1 MTVPAIPATPST
13 PAPEVEADV
22 GRSEAPQPARRRTV
36 PWAALAIGVVVAAGV
51 VARFVAASH
60 LWLDEALTVN
70 IAALPLSQLT
80 EALRHDGSP
89 PLYYAVLHVWMQFF
103 GDGTIAVRALSG
115 ICAVACLPL
124 AWRVGER
131 VGGRTVA
138 TAFLVLLA
146 LSPFAVQYATEARMY
161 SMTMLLVLAGGLAI
175 ANLLERPSLSLS
187 AAVALLTGA
196 LLLTHYYALYS
207 VAAVGAVLAWHAWR
221 GAAPESF
228 GRAGA
233 RRALLSMVAGSLLFI
248 PWVPVL
254 LYQAAHTGAP
264 WGATG
269 RGVRTVIDTL
279 GVLVSGYRDAGP
291 VPLLLALGLIVL
303 AVFGRAVG
311 RRRFEIDLVG
321 REPGRTLAVLTFG
334 GLLLAVAVSDLTGQA
349 YVPRYAS
356 IVFPG
361 VLLVIAVGV
370 ASFGDARLRLA
381 ALVGMAG
388 LGIVGIQPVMAYERT
403 QAAGVARQIRAEAQ
417 PGDVVAYCPDQLGPS
432 VSRLLPDSLGLTQLT
447 YPKTQDPTFVDWVDY
462 RATIRR
468 TDVLRFAW
476 TVLDKA
482 GPNHTVWYVWSMGY
496 KSLGKRCEQLL
507 HSLGGYRQWT
517 DQVRINWHRP
527 EHLGLIR
534 FAPGDL
540 ADTGRYAHRC
550 NRPPGC

>member
-1 MTVPAIPATPST
+1 VTIPAIPATPST
-13 PAPEVEADV
+13 PADV
-22 GRSEAPQPARRRTV
+22 GTDAPAVAAPADKERGHRSI
-36 PWAALAIGVVVAAGV
+36 PWGVLAIGVVVAAGV

-70 IAALPLSQLT
+70 IASVPLSQLT

-89 PLYYAVLHVWMQFF
+89 PLYYAVLHFWMQLF
-103 GDGTIAVRALSG
+103 GEGTIAVRALSG
-115 ICAVACLPL
+115 VCSVACLPL

-138 TAFLVLLA
+138 TSFLVLLA

-161 SMTMLLVLAGGLAI
+161 SMAMLLVLAGGLTI
-175 ANLLERPSLSLS
+175 ANLLERPSRGLCV
-187 AAVALLTGA
+187 AVAFVTGA
-196 LLLTHYYALYS
+196 LLLTHYYALYT
-207 VAAVGAVLAWHAWR
+207 VAAVGLVLAWHAWR
-221 GAAPESF
+221 GEE
-228 GRAGA
+228 RAGA
-233 RRALLSMVAGSLLFI
+233 RRALLSMVAGSLLFL

-264 WGATG
+264 WGTTG

-370 ASFGDARLRLA
+370 ASFGDARLRLG
-381 ALVGMAG
+381 ALVAMAG
-388 LGIVGIQPVMAYERT
+388 IGVVGIHPIMAYERT
-403 QAAGVARQIRAEAQ
+403 QAADVARQIRAQAQ
-417 PGDVVAYCPDQLGPS
+417 PGDVVVYCPDQLGPS
-432 VSRLLPDSLGLTQLT
+432 VSRMLPDSLGLTQIT
-447 YPKTQDPTFVDWVDY
+447 YPKADSPKLVDWVDY
-462 RATIRR
+462 RATIRQ
-468 TDVLRFAW
+468 TDVTRFARSA
-476 TVLDKA
+476 LDQA
-482 GPNHTVWYVWSMGY
+482 GPTGTVWYVWSIGY
-496 KSLGKRCEQLL
+496 RSLGKRCEQML
-507 HSLGGYRQWT
+507 HDLGSYRKWT
-517 DQVRINWHRP
+517 DQVRIDWHSP

-534 FAPGDL
+534 FAPVDPD
-540 ADTGRYAHRC
+540 AVPFTHRC

>member
-1 MTVPAIPATPST
+1 MTIPAIPATPST
-13 PAPEVEADV
+13 PADIGTDAPAVAAPAEK
-22 GRSEAPQPARRRTV
+22 GRGRRSI
-36 PWAALAIGVVVAAGV
+36 PWGALALGVVVAAGV

-70 IAALPLSQLT
+70 IASLPLSQLT

-89 PLYYAVLHVWMQFF
+89 PLYYAVLHFWMQVF
-103 GDGTIAVRALSG
+103 GEGTIAVRALSG
-115 ICAVACLPL
+115 LFSVACLPL

-138 TAFLVLLA
+138 TSFVVLLA

-161 SMTMLLVLAGGLAI
+161 SMAMLLVLTGGLAI
-175 ANLLERPSLSLS
+175 ANLLERPSRGLCV
-187 AAVALLTGA
+187 AVALVTGA
-196 LLLTHYYALYS
+196 LLLSHYYALYT
-207 VAAVGAVLAWHAWR
+207 VAAVGLVLGWHAWR
-221 GAAPESF
+221 GEE
-228 GRAGA
+228 RAGA
-233 RRALLSMVAGSLLFI
+233 RRALLSMAAGSLLFL

-264 WGATG
+264 WGNTG
-269 RGVRTVIDTL
+269 RGFKTVVDTL
-279 GVLVSGYRDAGP
+279 GVLVTGYRDPGP
-291 VPLLLALGLIVL
+291 LPLLIALGLIVL

-356 IVFPG
+356 IAFPG

-370 ASFGDARLRLA
+370 ASFGDARLRLG
-381 ALVGMAG
+381 ALVVMAG
-388 LGIVGIQPVMAYERT
+388 IGIAGIHPIMAYERT

-417 PGDVVAYCPDQLGPS
+417 PGDVVVYCPDQLGPS
-432 VSRLLPDSLGLTQLT
+432 VSRMLPDSLGLTQIT
-447 YPKTQDPTFVDWVDY
+447 YPKADRPELVDWVDY

-468 TDVLRFAW
+468 TDVTRFAS
-476 TVLDKA
+476 TALDMA
-482 GPNHTVWYVWSMGY
+482 GSNNDVWYVWSIGY
-496 KSLGKRCEQLL
+496 KSLGKRCEQIL
-507 HSLGGYRQWT
+507 HALAGSRTWT

-534 FAPGDL
+534 FAPVDPD
-540 ADTGRYAHRC
+540 AARFTHRC
-550 NRPPGC
+550 NRPPTGC

>member
-1 MTVPAIPATPST
+1 VTVPAIPAPPST
-13 PAPEVEADV
+13 PTDV
-22 GRSEAPQPARRRTV
+22 GTDVPAVAAPADERPGRRSI
-36 PWAALAIGVVVAAGV
+36 PWGALAIGVVLAAGV

-70 IAALPLSQLT
+70 IASLPLSQLT

-89 PLYYAVLHVWMQFF
+89 PLYYAVLHVWMQLF
-103 GDGTIAVRALSG
+103 GDSTIAVRALSG
-115 ICAVACLPL
+115 IFSVACLPL

-131 VGGRTVA
+131 VGGRTLA
-138 TAFLVLLA
+138 TSFLVLLA

-161 SMTMLLVLAGGLAI
+161 SMAMLLVLAGGLAI
-175 ANLLERPSLSLS
+175 ANLLERPSWGLCV
-187 AAVALLTGA
+187 AVALLTGA
-196 LLLTHYYALYS
+196 LLLTHYYGLYT

-221 GAAPESF
+221 GEERS
-228 GRAGA
+228 GA

-248 PWVPVL
+248 PWLPVL

-264 WGATG
+264 WGQTG

-291 VPLLLALGLIVL
+291 VPLLLAVGLIAL

-321 REPGRTLAVLTFG
+321 REPGRTLAILTFG

-381 ALVGMAG
+381 ALVVMAG
-388 LGIVGIQPVMAYERT
+388 LGVVGIHPIMAYERT
-403 QAAGVARQIRAEAQ
+403 QAASVARQLRAEAQ
-417 PGDVVAYCPDQLGPS
+417 PGDVVVYCPDQLGPS

-447 YPKTQDPTFVDWVDY
+447 YPKGHGPKLVDWVDY
-462 RATIRR
+462 RATIRK

-476 TVLDKA
+476 TALEKA
-482 GPNHTVWYVWSMGY
+482 GPTHTVWYVWSMGY

-507 HSLGGYRQWT
+507 HSLGGYRSWT

-534 FAPGDL
+534 FAPVDPD
-540 ADTGRYAHRC
+540 AAPFTHRC

>member
-1 MTVPAIPATPST
+1 
-13 PAPEVEADV
+13 
-22 GRSEAPQPARRRTV
+22 
-36 PWAALAIGVVVAAGV
+36 
-51 VARFVAASH
+51 
-60 LWLDEALTVN
+60 
-70 IAALPLSQLT
+70 
-80 EALRHDGSP
+80 
-89 PLYYAVLHVWMQFF
+89 MQFF

-115 ICAVACLPL
+115 VCAVGCLPL

-161 SMTMLLVLAGGLAI
+161 SMAMLLVLAGGLAI
-175 ANLLERPSLSLS
+175 ANLLERPSRGLCV
-187 AAVALLTGA
+187 AVALITGA
-196 LLLTHYYALYS
+196 LLLTHYYALYTL
-207 VAAVGAVLAWHAWR
+207 AAVGAVLAWHAWR
-221 GAAPESF
+221 GAAPDSF

-233 RRALLSMVAGSLLFI
+233 RRVLLSMVAGSLLFL

-264 WGATG
+264 WGSTG
-269 RGVRTVIDTL
+269 RGARTVIDTL

-291 VPLLLALGLIVL
+291 VPLLLALGLIAL

-321 REPGRTLAVLTFG
+321 REPGRTLAILTFG

-356 IVFPG
+356 IAFPG

-388 LGIVGIQPVMAYERT
+388 LGIVGIQPIMAYERT
-403 QAAGVARQIRAEAQ
+403 QAADVARQIRAEAR

-447 YPKTQDPTFVDWVDY
+447 YPKAQSPKLVDWVDY
-462 RATIRR
+462 RATIRQ

-476 TVLDKA
+476 TILEKA
-482 GPNHTVWYVWSMGY
+482 GPHGTVWYVWSMGY

-507 HSLGGYRQWT
+507 HNLAGYRQWT
-517 DQVRINWHRP
+517 DQVRIDRHSP

-534 FAPGDL
+534 FAP
-540 ADTGRYAHRC
+540 ADPDAAPFTHRC

>member
-1 MTVPAIPATPST
+1 MTIPAIPATPST
-13 PAPEVEADV
+13 PADV
-22 GRSEAPQPARRRTV
+22 GTDAPAVAAPADKARGRRSI
-36 PWAALAIGVVVAAGV
+36 PWGVLAIGVVVAAGV

-70 IAALPLSQLT
+70 IASLPLSQLT

-89 PLYYAVLHVWMQFF
+89 PLYYAVLHFWMQLF
-103 GDGTIAVRALSG
+103 GEGTIAVRALAGVCS
-115 ICAVACLPL
+115 VACLPL

-138 TAFLVLLA
+138 TSFLVLLA

-161 SMTMLLVLAGGLAI
+161 SMAMLLVLAGGLAI
-175 ANLLERPSLSLS
+175 ANLLERPSRGLCV
-187 AAVALLTGA
+187 AVALVTGA
-196 LLLTHYYALYS
+196 LLLTHYYALYT
-207 VAAVGAVLAWHAWR
+207 VAAVGLVLAWHAWR
-221 GAAPESF
+221 GEE
-228 GRAGA
+228 RAGA
-233 RRALLSMVAGSLLFI
+233 RRALLSMVAGSLLFL

-264 WGATG
+264 WGTTG

-370 ASFGDARLRLA
+370 ASFGDARLRLG
-381 ALVGMAG
+381 ALVAMAG
-388 LGIVGIQPVMAYERT
+388 IGVVGIQPIMANERT
-403 QAAGVARQIRAEAQ
+403 QAADVARQIRAQAQ
-417 PGDVVAYCPDQLGPS
+417 PGDLVVYCPDQLGPS
-432 VSRLLPDSLGLTQLT
+432 VSRMLPDSLGLTQIT
-447 YPKTQDPTFVDWVDY
+447 YPRADSPKLVDWVDY
-462 RATIRR
+462 RATIRQ
-468 TDVLRFAW
+468 TDVTRFARSA
-476 TVLDKA
+476 LDQA
-482 GPNHTVWYVWSMGY
+482 GPNGTVWYVWSIGY
-496 KSLGKRCEQLL
+496 RSLGKRCEQLL
-507 HSLGGYRQWT
+507 HGMGSYRKWT
-517 DQVRINWHRP
+517 DQVRIDWHRP

-534 FAPGDL
+534 FAP
-540 ADTGRYAHRC
+540 ADPDAAPFTHRC

>member
-1 MTVPAIPATPST
+1 VTIPAIPATPPT
-13 PAPEVEADV
+13 PAAEVEADV
-22 GRSEAPQPARRRTV
+22 SQSEATQTGGRRTV
-36 PWAALAIGVVVAAGV
+36 PWAALAIGIVVAAGV

-70 IAALPLSQLT
+70 IAAVPLSQLT

-115 ICAVACLPL
+115 LFSVACLPL

-138 TAFLVLLA
+138 TSFLVLMA

-161 SMTMLLVLAGGLAI
+161 SMAMLIVLAGGLAV
-175 ANLLERPSLSLS
+175 ADLLERPSRVLC
-187 AAVALLTGA
+187 AVVALLTGA
-196 LLLTHYYALYS
+196 LLLTHYYALYT

-221 GAAPESF
+221 GEE
-228 GRAGA
+228 RAGA
-233 RRALLSMVAGSLLFI
+233 RRALLSMIAGSLLFI

-264 WGATG
+264 WGNTG
-269 RGVRTVIDTL
+269 SGLRTVVDTL
-279 GVLVSGYRDAGP
+279 GVLITGYRDPGP
-291 VPLLLALGLIVL
+291 VPLLIALALIAL

-311 RRRFEIDLVG
+311 RRRFEVDLVG

-361 VLLVIAVGV
+361 VLLLVAVGV
-370 ASFGDARLRLA
+370 ASFGDARLRLG
-381 ALVGMAG
+381 ALVLMAG
-388 LGIVGIQPVMAYERT
+388 LGIAGIQPIMAYERT
-403 QAAGVARQIRAEAQ
+403 QAASVARQLRAEAQ
-417 PGDVVAYCPDQLGPS
+417 PGDVVVYCPDQLGPS
-432 VSRLLPDSLGLTQLT
+432 VSRLLPAGLGLRQIT
-447 YPKTQDPTFVDWVDY
+447 YPKADDPKFVDWVDY
-462 RATIRR
+462 RATIRE

-476 TVLDKA
+476 TALDMA
-482 GPNHTVWYVWSMGY
+482 GPNHDIWYVWSMGY
-496 KSLGKRCEQLL
+496 KSFGRRCEQLL
-507 HSLGGYRQWT
+507 HDLGGYREWT

-534 FAPGDL
+534 FAPVDPD
-540 ADTGRYAHRC
+540 APAPSTHRC
-550 NRPPGC
+550 NRSPGC